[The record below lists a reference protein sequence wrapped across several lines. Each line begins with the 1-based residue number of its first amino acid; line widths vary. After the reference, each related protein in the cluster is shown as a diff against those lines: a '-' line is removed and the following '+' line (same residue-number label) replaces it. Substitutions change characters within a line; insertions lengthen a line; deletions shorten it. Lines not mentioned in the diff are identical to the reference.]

1 MDLSCAFATSLDTP
15 DHIAIAEELGY
26 RRAWCYDSPALYP
39 DVWMVLAK
47 AADRTSTIG
56 LGPGV
61 LVPSLRH
68 VVVNAAAIAAL
79 EAWAPGR
86 VAVAVG
92 AGFTGRMV
100 LGQRPMRWRDVA
112 DYVRSLRA
120 LLRGET
126 VVVDGGA
133 VRLLH
138 DPTCAPARPIDVPI
152 LVGADGPKGLAV
164 AAELADGVFSAAV
177 PQAGDAG
184 RAGAWR
190 ALLVFGTVL
199 DEGEDVTSPRAMA
212 AYGPGL
218 AVAYH
223 ALYERGGVS
232 AVDGLPGG
240 AQWREAIEAA
250 GPESERHLAI
260 HEGHLVVAN
269 PRDRLVLD
277 QAAPLAKA
285 FTTTGSAAEVRAKVE
300 ALAAAGVTEVAF
312 QPAGPDIERELR
324 VFADAVAGV

>member
-1 MDLSCAFATSLDTP
+1 VEISCAFATALDTP

-26 RRAWCYDSPALYP
+26 RRAWCYDSPGLYP

-68 VVVNAAAIAAL
+68 VAVNAAAIAAL

-100 LGQRPMRWRDVA
+100 LGQRPMKWADVA
-112 DYVRSLRA
+112 TYVRRLRSL
-120 LLRGET
+120 LQGEE
-126 VVVDGGA
+126 VDVDGAA

-138 DPTCAPARPIDVPI
+138 DATCAPDRPIDVPI
-152 LVGADGPKGLAV
+152 LIGADGPKGLAV
-164 AAELADGVFSAAV
+164 AAELGDGVFSAGV
-177 PQAGDAG
+177 PQPGG
-184 RAGAWR
+184 GGGSWR
-190 ALLVFGTVL
+190 ALLCFGTVL
-199 DEGEDVTSPRAMA
+199 DADEPVTSARARA

-218 AVAYH
+218 AVGYH
-223 ALYERGGVS
+223 AMYERGGAAV
-232 AVDGLPGG
+232 VDGLPGG
-240 AQWREAIEAA
+240 AEWRAAIEAVPA
-250 GPESERHLAI
+250 PSRHLAI
-260 HEGHLVVAN
+260 HEGHLVEPN
-269 PRDRLVLD
+269 RRDELFLEA
-277 QAAPLAKA
+277 AAPLATA
-285 FTTTGSAAEVRAKVE
+285 FTFTGTAADVQARV
-300 ALAAAGVTEVAF
+300 AAMADLGVTEIAF

-324 VFADAVAGV
+324 TFIDAAR